1 MLEINKLV
9 MYEFWY
15 DHMKLKY
22 GGKAE
27 LCYTDTDNFLV
38 YIKTND
44 IYVDTAED
52 VEARFDISN
61 YESGRPLR
69 KEKIQK
75 LLD

>member
-9 MYEFWY
+9 MYKFRY
-15 DHMKLKY
+15 DYMKLKY

-27 LCYTDTDNFLV
+27 LCYTDTDSFLF

-44 IYVDTAED
+44 IYVDIAED

-61 YESGRPLR
+61 YE
-69 KEKIQK
+69 
-75 LLD
+75 